1 MTTERDEPI
10 FVISVAARMI
20 GVHAQT
26 LRYYERAGLIV
37 PSRSEGNRRYYSQDD
52 LERLR
57 RIKALIDDMGVNL
70 AGAEIAL
77 RLMERVSE
85 LEAEV
90 SELRQDV
97 QHLSDRTPPKLGDGK
112 HT

>member
-85 LEAEV
+85 LEEEV
-90 SELRQDV
+90 LQLRQDV
-97 QHLSDRTPPKLGDGK
+97 QHLADRTPPKLGDGK

>member
-1 MTTERDEPI
+1 
-10 FVISVAARMI
+10 
-20 GVHAQT
+20 
-26 LRYYERAGLIV
+26 
-37 PSRSEGNRRYYSQDD
+37 
-52 LERLR
+52 
-57 RIKALIDDMGVNL
+57 MGVNL